1 MSQVAGKRE
10 SDQEK
15 EWFNVAGKRESDQEK
30 AQEWLMCVAM
40 SQVAGKRESDQEK
53 EAQEWIEKVV
63 GERFP
68 PGEPYEHAL
77 RNGVILC
84 KLMNK
89 LQPGLVPKINSSG
102 GDYKM
107 MDNLSQFQKA
117 CTAYGVPDVDLFQT
131 VDLWDF
137 KNIAA
142 VTTTIFAIGRTAYKH
157 PEWRGPSLGP
167 RPSEEHKREWTE
179 EQLRAGETIIGL
191 QAGNNKGATQAGQ
204 SFGATRKILLGK

>member
-1 MSQVAGKRE
+1 MPGRPLWQVAGKRE
-10 SDQEK
+10 PDQE
-15 EWFNVAGKRESDQEK
+15 A
-30 AQEWLMCVAM
+30 
-40 SQVAGKRESDQEK
+40 
-53 EAQEWIEKVV
+53 EAQAWIEAVV

-68 PGEPYEHAL
+68 PGVPYEDVL

-89 LQPGLVPKINSSG
+89 LQPGIIPKINTSG

-131 VDLWDF
+131 VDLWDR
-137 KNIAA
+137 KNIAL
-142 VTTTIFAIGRTAYKH
+142 VTVTIFAIGRTAYKH
-157 PEWRGPSLGP
+157 AEWRGPWLGP
-167 RPSEEHKREWTE
+167 RPSEENRRDWTE
-179 EQLRAGETIIGL
+179 EQLRAGEGMIGL
-191 QAGNNKGATQAGQ
+191 QAGSNKGATQAGQ